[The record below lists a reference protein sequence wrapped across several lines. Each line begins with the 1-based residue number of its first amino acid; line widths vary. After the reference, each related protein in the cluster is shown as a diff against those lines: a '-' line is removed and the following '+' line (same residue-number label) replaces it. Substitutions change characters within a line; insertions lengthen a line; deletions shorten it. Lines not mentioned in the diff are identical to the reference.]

1 MLEHLGKVQ
10 WKRQIRFYG
19 ILLGVCL
26 ILAAGI
32 NVLMDQGREDSG
44 ESEPLRSLK
53 SELKQYR
60 KGQGDKA
67 NRGELVRIWKS
78 YEGKLS
84 AEEIER
90 LKRDYRAK
98 LDPAEVEALQKAYE
112 DMKGKKP

>member
-1 MLEHLGKVQ
+1 MEKTR
-10 WKRQIRFYG
+10 WKKQIRFYG

-32 NVLMDQGREDSG
+32 NALMDRGREDSG
-44 ESEPLRSLK
+44 ESEPFRSLK
-53 SELKQYR
+53 SELEQYR
-60 KGQGDKA
+60 KIQGDKA

-98 LDPAEVEALQKAYE
+98 LDPAEVETLQKAYE

>member
-1 MLEHLGKVQ
+1 MLARMGKIQ
-10 WKRQIRFYG
+10 WKKQIRFYG
-19 ILLGVCL
+19 ILVGVCL

-32 NVLMDQGREDSG
+32 NALMDQGRQNTR

-53 SELKQYR
+53 SELEQYR
-60 KGQGDKA
+60 RVQGDKA
-67 NRGELVRIWKS
+67 NREDLLRIWKT
-78 YEGKLS
+78 YEGKLN

-98 LDPAEVEALQKAYE
+98 LDPAEVEVFQKAYE